1 MAQALTRWQHP
12 VALNEAL
19 DVLHWVMH
27 STLYRCI
34 CMAIEILAIHL
45 HFPTS
50 LISLLATNTAKNY
63 VIININ

>member
-1 MAQALTRWQHP
+1 
-12 VALNEAL
+12 
-19 DVLHWVMH
+19 VLHWVMH

-34 CMAIEILAIHL
+34 CMAIEIPAIHL

-63 VIININ
+63 VIVNIN